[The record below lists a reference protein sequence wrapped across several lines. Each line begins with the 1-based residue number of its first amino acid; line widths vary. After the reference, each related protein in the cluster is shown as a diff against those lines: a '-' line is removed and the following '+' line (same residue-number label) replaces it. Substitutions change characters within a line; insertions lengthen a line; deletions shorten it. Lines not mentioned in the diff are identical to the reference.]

1 MDSDSQTRVVR
12 RSHRS
17 ALVASMFVVG
27 GLVAGQ
33 AWADITIN
41 IMNCAQATMKV
52 DAYDA
57 KDGVRITP
65 ASSKQFKSGE
75 SGTLHCAG
83 EGKGYCQVQFT
94 PANNQDRCYST
105 PPGTKGEHVDSGK
118 WGLVKGVEVTMSC
131 WPIITQVDT
140 APSSD
145 DCTKMGIDND

>member
-1 MDSDSQTRVVR
+1 MDSNPRNSVVR
-12 RSHRS
+12 RSRRP
-17 ALVASMFVVG
+17 ALVASILVAGV
-27 GLVAGQ
+27 LVAGQ
-33 AWADITIN
+33 AWADITVN

-52 DAYDA
+52 DAYDS
-57 KDGVRITP
+57 KDSVRVTP
-65 ASSKQFKSGE
+65 ASSKTLKSGE

-94 PANNQDRCYST
+94 PANNQDRCYGSS
-105 PPGTKGEHVDSGK
+105 PGTKGEHVDSGK

-145 DCTKMGIDND
+145 DCTRMGIDNE